1 MKDFKFL
8 KRNTWYN
15 PDQQAYT
22 VCGSTINHTAINV
35 NNIMAEAISA
45 SNELQERIAQLEYET
60 RFLRDMVNQQ
70 LIGSSEV

>member
-15 PDQQAYT
+15 SNQQAYA

-35 NNIMAEAISA
+35 NDLMAEAITA
-45 SNELQERIAQLEYET
+45 SNELQERIARLEYET
-60 RFLRDMVNQQ
+60 RILRDSLNRH
-70 LIGSSEV
+70 L